1 MQRLI
6 RSFLCCAMPGL
17 MGWTGASAQTP
28 AAPPHPA
35 PAVLFEN
42 VRVFDGRSD
51 RLSEPANVLIVGNV
65 IQAVST
71 APIAPPADAPLT
83 RIAGGGRTLMP
94 GLIDAHAH
102 VAFANVTQFDAVLA
116 DVGYV
121 HIAAGKAAE
130 SMLLRGYTAVRDMG
144 GPVFGL
150 KKAIDRGVI
159 PGPRI
164 WPSGAFIS
172 QSGGHG
178 DFRLPTDLPARP
190 GDISYSERVGGAII
204 ADSPDEVRKRTR
216 ELLAL
221 GASQIKLM
229 AGGGVTSSFDP
240 LDVTQY
246 TVAELR
252 AAVEAAE
259 NWGTY
264 VTVHAYTPRA
274 VRQAIEAGVRV
285 IEHGQLLD
293 EPTVQLMAEKGIWW
307 SLQPFI
313 DDGSGSRFP
322 AGSPNAVKQL
332 QMYAGTDAAYRLA
345 RKHGVK
351 VAWGI
356 DSLLDPK
363 GFAQQSR
370 FITRML
376 RWYTPVETLRMIT
389 SGNAEL
395 LTLSGERSPY
405 PGKLGAVE
413 PGALADLLLV
423 DGDPLTN
430 LALLEDAERNLLVVM
445 KDGKIY
451 KNLTR

>member
-1 MQRLI
+1 MRRLF
-6 RSFLCCAMPGL
+6 RSMLCAATAGVFAA
-17 MGWTGASAQTP
+17 TGASAQS
-28 AAPPHPA
+28 PA
-35 PAVLFEN
+35 PSPGPYVLFEN

-51 RLSEPANVLIVGNV
+51 RLSEPANVMIVGNV
-65 IQAVST
+65 IQAIST
-71 APIAPPADAPLT
+71 EPIAPPADAPLT

-94 GLIDAHAH
+94 GLIDAHSH
-102 VAFANVTQFDAVLA
+102 VTFANVTQIDTVVS

-130 SMLLRGYTAVRDMG
+130 SMLMRGYTAIRDMG

-190 GDISYSERVGGAII
+190 GDYSYSERTGGAII
-204 ADSPDEVRKRTR
+204 ADSPDEVRKRAR

-229 AGGGVTSSFDP
+229 AGGGITSSFDL

-293 EPTVQLMAEKGIWW
+293 EPTVRLMAQKDVWW

-376 RWYTPVETLRMIT
+376 RWYTPAETLRMIT

-395 LTLSGERSPY
+395 LALSGARSPY
-405 PGKLGAVE
+405 AGKLGVVE
-413 PGALADLLLV
+413 PGALADVLLV
-423 DGDPLTN
+423 DGDPLKN
-430 LALLEDAERNLLVVM
+430 LELLEDAERNLLVVM

-451 KNLTR
+451 KNIVR